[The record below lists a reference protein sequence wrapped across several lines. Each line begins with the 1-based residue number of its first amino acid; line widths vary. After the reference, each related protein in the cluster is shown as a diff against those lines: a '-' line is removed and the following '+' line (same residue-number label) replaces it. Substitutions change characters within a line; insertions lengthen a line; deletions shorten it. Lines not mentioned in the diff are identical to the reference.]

1 MVKKKG
7 SQPQRDNFVMIP
19 RIISS
24 LGLSPFAYRLYA
36 EIKDVA
42 GEGGKCF
49 QSTRTLATSCGMSIG
64 QISEAKRELVRAAL
78 ILVQKNGPGR
88 GRGHVDE
95 IVVVDV
101 WHENHAMYHQV
112 ALPIEANR
120 SPGAQSKG
128 SPSEQSTPK
137 CSQNGVKCSPGE
149 ISSGTKC
156 SRGDTKQEEQ
166 DNEQEAPSD
175 AKASVGIAVGQ
186 KFDQCLPVV
195 QAQEPFKL
203 RPQVL

>member
-101 WHENHAMYHQV
+101 WHENHAMYHQEV
-112 ALPIEANR
+112 A
-120 SPGAQSKG
+120 
-128 SPSEQSTPK
+128 
-137 CSQNGVKCSPGE
+137 
-149 ISSGTKC
+149 
-156 SRGDTKQEEQ
+156 
-166 DNEQEAPSD
+166 NEQARSWGFTITSGYEHTWEDLPS
-175 AKASVGIAVGQ
+175 
-186 KFDQCLPVV
+186 P
-195 QAQEPFKL
+195 
-203 RPQVL
+203 R